1 MSTWECRGCTAAYA
15 PGAPRCPQC
24 GTDDPIKEDEQ
35 RAREQDMPKITVHG
49 GRSNEDAEPGQ
60 PGYVEPADV
69 EETGGDEPV
78 TGDATEETEA
88 PEPVDYHDF
97 NVTDLRAELAER
109 GLPVSGAKDELVAR
123 LEEDDKARA
132 DQAEQN
138 TAE

>member
-15 PGAPRCPQC
+15 PGAPRCPHC
-24 GTDDPIKEDEQ
+24 GATDPIKEDEQ
-35 RAREQDMPKITVHG
+35 RAREQEMAKITVHG
-49 GRSNEDAEPGQ
+49 GPSDENAEPGQ
-60 PGYVEPADV
+60 PGYVEPAAT
-69 EETGGDEPV
+69 EETTEELA
-78 TGDATEETEA
+78 TGDATEESTEA

-109 GLPVSGAKDELVAR
+109 GLPVSGTKDELVAR

-132 DQAEQN
+132 DEAEQN

>member
-1 MSTWECRGCTAAYA
+1 
-15 PGAPRCPQC
+15 
-24 GTDDPIKEDEQ
+24 
-35 RAREQDMPKITVHG
+35 MPKITVHG
-49 GRSNEDAEPGQ
+49 GPSNEDAEPGQ

-78 TGDATEETEA
+78 TGAATEETEA

-109 GLPVSGAKDELVAR
+109 GLPVSGTKDELVAR